1 MEFLRTSIFHLDFV
15 FNKPTRWEETIP
27 RDWEHV
33 RHSWDGSTSG
43 RIDEFLLEGRT
54 LVGHV
59 FVAGAAVGDIGA
71 DLLTVR
77 AGLPQAWLALFV
89 AFSASGG
96 ELGVHFDLVMRL
108 AVGALLS
115 DVPLRLRLFLFPRCG
130 PRALLDILVLG
141 LALQGGRVALRALV
155 SGGPSPRPAAP
166 LPVQR
171 ADGRVRTGGHEDAVG
186 VQLIQ
191 GGPVDEDL
199 VAVGQALTPSES
211 HWVGRVG
218 HGIFHS
224 HEALLVGV
232 LQLLLVKDG
241 VHLHPEQDQRHADF
255 SGVIFDFAG
264 GTQTCPCV
272 GGVCAH
278 VTWLC
283 FACESALVA
292 VQPFPWAQRGG
303 SHTLQTGTDSR

>member
-1 MEFLRTSIFHLDFV
+1 MDFPRTSLFYLDVV

-43 RIDEFLLEGRT
+43 RIDKFLLESRT

-71 DLLTVR
+71 ALLTVH

-89 AFSASGG
+89 VFPASGG
-96 ELGVHFDLVMRL
+96 ELGVYFDLVVCL

-115 DVPLRLRLFLFPRCG
+115 DVPLRLRLFLLPRCR
-130 PRALLDILVLG
+130 PRALLDILVFG

-171 ADGRVRTGGHEDAVG
+171 ADGWVRTGGHEDAVG

-191 GGPVDEDL
+191 SGPVDEDL
-199 VAVGQALTPSES
+199 VAVGHALTPSEG
-211 HWVGRVG
+211 HGVGRVG
-218 HGIFHS
+218 HGVFHS

-232 LQLLLVKDG
+232 LQLLLVQDG
-241 VHLHPEQDQRHADF
+241 VHLHPEQDHRHADF
-255 SGVIFDFAG
+255 SEVILILLA
-264 GTQTCPCV
+264 
-272 GGVCAH
+272 
-278 VTWLC
+278 
-283 FACESALVA
+283 
-292 VQPFPWAQRGG
+292 
-303 SHTLQTGTDSR
+303 